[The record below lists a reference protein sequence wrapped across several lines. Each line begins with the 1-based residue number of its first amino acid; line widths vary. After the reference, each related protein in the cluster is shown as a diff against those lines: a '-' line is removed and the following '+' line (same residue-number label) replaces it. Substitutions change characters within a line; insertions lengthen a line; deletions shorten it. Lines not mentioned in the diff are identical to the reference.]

1 MVLYCSVPQCSTYAT
16 EPGVSFHFYPKEKKL
31 RNAWLVKLRMGKEP
45 SSYARVCSK
54 HFREE
59 DFVYGVGARMFV
71 AADVPLATVHP
82 TPKPPADTLDIQA
95 QSSEYEIQ
103 QSLGTSAFS
112 NHEDVNNEDGLEDV
126 PAAALAFRREIGLQ
140 VNTLDAE
147 RHQPLSIARVKTQ
160 KDLSVITG
168 LPCYQ
173 LFYNLCDL
181 YTDSRMLMQAK
192 SFCLCNED
200 AVLMTMMK
208 LHHNVPFSLIGVLF
222 GIHRT
227 TAADIFKATIATLAE
242 ILQTAV
248 FWPSKEAVVDNLT
261 VHFKEYP
268 NVRAVLDCTE
278 IPLQRPKDLESQL
291 LTYSWYKGTYT
302 AKVLVCETPGGHIS
316 FLSKAYGGR
325 ASDSFITKES
335 KILEKFL
342 PSIDSV
348 MVDKGFLI
356 DELCLQHHVTM
367 VRPPF
372 LRKKKQ
378 LTQREAQ
385 QNQSIAA
392 ARVHVERA
400 IQRMKVFKIL
410 SGNLGT
416 ELFPYIDDI
425 LTVIAGI
432 VNLSKPIFSAEK
444 FLYE

>member
-1 MVLYCSVPQCSTYAT
+1 
-16 EPGVSFHFYPKEKKL
+16 
-31 RNAWLVKLRMGKEP
+31 
-45 SSYARVCSK
+45 
-54 HFREE
+54 
-59 DFVYGVGARMFV
+59 
-71 AADVPLATVHP
+71 
-82 TPKPPADTLDIQA
+82 
-95 QSSEYEIQ
+95 
-103 QSLGTSAFS
+103 
-112 NHEDVNNEDGLEDV
+112 
-126 PAAALAFRREIGLQ
+126 
-140 VNTLDAE
+140 
-147 RHQPLSIARVKTQ
+147 
-160 KDLSVITG
+160 
-168 LPCYQ
+168 
-173 LFYNLCDL
+173 
-181 YTDSRMLMQAK
+181 MLMQAK

-208 LHHNVPFSLIGVLF
+208 LHHNMPFSLIG
-222 GIHRT
+222 
-227 TAADIFKATIATLAE
+227 
-242 ILQTAV
+242 
-248 FWPSKEAVVDNLT
+248 AVVDNLT

-278 IPLQRPKDLESQL
+278 IPLHRPKDLESQL

-302 AKVLVCETPGGHIS
+302 AMVLVCETPGGCIS
-316 FLSKAYGGR
+316 LLSKAYGGR
-325 ASDSFITKES
+325 ASDSFIAKKS

-356 DELCLQHHVTM
+356 DELWLQHHVTM
-367 VRPPF
+367 VHPPF

-378 LTQREAQ
+378 LTQGKAQ
-385 QNQSIAA
+385 QNQSIVA

-400 IQRMKVFKIL
+400 IQRMIVFKIL